1 MKKLMALLM
10 ACALSMSLL
19 AGCGGGGSSSTAGSS
34 AAGGSQASSGADS
47 KPIKVAMVIA
57 GALGDK
63 GFNDSAKAGL
73 DKAMEEFGVEAQV
86 IELPTS
92 DKTKFEPTLLDLA
105 DSGEYDLITAA
116 GNAMREI
123 VEKVAVQCPDQK
135 FYLYDAAVDY
145 NNGEFPN
152 VYCNTF
158 LQNEASFLGGIVA
171 AGMTSSDLPD
181 MNADKVVGNV
191 LMMDMAVI
199 NDFMVGFIEGCQYA
213 DPDVKINTAYIGAVD
228 AAKAK
233 DMAMAMYQQ
242 KADIVFQV
250 AASAGLGVIE
260 AGKEQNGYVIGVD
273 QDQAM
278 VLMET
283 DPEAANRI
291 LTSVLKRVDVAVY
304 RVLEMMAKDPASVP
318 WGKSKALGMQEGCV
332 DIAKTEVYEKLVT
345 DEVKAMVEEAEKK
358 IASGEIKVSTAYG
371 METDEITALR
381 DGVKP

>member
-1 MKKLMALLM
+1 MKKVMAFLM
-10 ACALSMSLL
+10 ACALSVGLMT
-19 AGCGGGGSSSTAGSS
+19 GCGGADSSTAGSG
-34 AAGGSQASSGADS
+34 ASGAQAGE
-47 KPIKVAMVIA
+47 PLKVAMVIA
-57 GALGDK
+57 GSLGDK

-73 DKAMEEFGVEAQV
+73 DKAVEELGIEAQV

-92 DKTKFEPTLLDLA
+92 DKTKYEPTLLDLA
-105 DSGEYDLITAA
+105 DTGEYDLICAS
-116 GNAMREI
+116 GNAMREVLENVSI
-123 VEKVAVQCPDQK
+123 ECPDQK
-135 FYLYDAAVDY
+135 FYLYDASVDY
-145 NNGEFPN
+145 NNGEFKN

-199 NDFMVGFIEGCQYA
+199 NDFMVGFIEGCRYA
-213 DPDVKINTAYIGAVD
+213 DPDVKVNTAYIGAVD

-233 DMAMAMYQQ
+233 DMAMSMYQSGS
-242 KADIVFQV
+242 DIVFQV

-260 AGKEQNGYVIGVD
+260 AGKEQGRYVIGVD

-283 DPEAANRI
+283 DPDAANRI

-304 RVLEMMAKDPASVP
+304 RMIEMLQKGEVP
-318 WGKSKALGMQEGCV
+318 WGSSEALGMEEECV
-332 DIAKTEVYEKLVT
+332 GIAKTDVYQQLVT
-345 DEVKAMVEEAEKK
+345 DEVKAMVDEAEQK
-358 IASGEIKVSTAYG
+358 IASGEITVGTAYG
-371 METDEITALR
+371 METEEITELR
-381 DGVKP
+381 NSIKP